1 MAFDDSDKTPRPDS
15 SILSHLSGYL
25 DTRIDLIRLEL
36 QEKVS
41 GVFISVAHGAA
52 LALLAL
58 LALIFGSIFAGF
70 ALNSALGSPY
80 WGFGIVAG
88 VYLLLLVL
96 VLVGVDK
103 SAFQGVA
110 NKALKNTIYKSDK
123 RA

>member
-1 MAFDDSDKTPRPDS
+1 MTPETDKTPRPD

-36 QEKVS
+36 QEKLTGLFVNVVH
-41 GVFISVAHGAA
+41 GVT
-52 LALLAL
+52 LALLGLMVL
-58 LALIFGSIFAGF
+58 LFSSIFAGL
-70 ALNSALGSPY
+70 ALNAALDSSY

-88 VYLLLLVL
+88 VYLVLLVL

-103 SAFQGVA
+103 SAFQGLA
-110 NKALKNTIYKSDK
+110 NKALKDTIYKSDK

>member
-15 SILSHLSGYL
+15 SMLSHLSGYL

-41 GVFISVAHGAA
+41 GIFVSTLHGVS
-52 LALLAL
+52 LALLGL
-58 LALIFGSIFAGF
+58 MVLIFGSIFAGF
-70 ALNSALGSPY
+70 ALNAALDSPY

-88 VYLLLLVL
+88 VYLLLLIL